1 MSSYETINLLEKN
14 KEVQGKFRTAY
25 NRGASNLVTFLEA
38 EKNYITVLRGY
49 YEQLYLYYNA
59 IESYK
64 AAIGKLGGIDE

>member
-1 MSSYETINLLEKN
+1 MDKN

-25 NRGASNLVTFLEA
+25 IRGASNLVTFLEA
-38 EKNYITVLRGY
+38 EKNYITVLKGY

-64 AAIGKLGGIDE
+64 ASIGKLGNLDE